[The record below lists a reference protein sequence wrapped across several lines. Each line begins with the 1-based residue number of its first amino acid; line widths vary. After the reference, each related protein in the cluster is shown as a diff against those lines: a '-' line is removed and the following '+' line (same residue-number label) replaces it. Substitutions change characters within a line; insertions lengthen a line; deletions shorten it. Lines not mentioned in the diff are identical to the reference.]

1 MKLLAAIAATMVLGS
16 SPAAAE
22 PEESDREIPLAHIEY
37 TTGLTVSFSDSQPSN
52 EVGMS
57 QLGIIGGAPLI
68 DWERS
73 NSYLQT
79 YLEITPPDVPVP
91 QRLVDDH
98 GTDLPAEL
106 RGRRITSEP
115 VTVRGLTAPADAVL
129 SASCTAEHWGW
140 HQWHDNAQAGLA
152 PKSYTTHDFGGFK
165 ERRAESFIFN
175 CLPLGSPSHLW
186 ARHRLYY
193 WNGTSWWKHAEVK
206 VAPGLQ
212 SEKVKG
218 SLIKRHRRVTYDD
231 GWGSSPNCL
240 MGTCKYTREGRFTS

>member
-1 MKLLAAIAATMVLGS
+1 MRTIAAIAATLMLAS

-22 PEESDREIPLAHIEY
+22 PEDSDREIPLAHIEY
-37 TTGLTVSFSDSQPSN
+37 TTGLTVSFSDSQPSD

-57 QLGIIGGAPLI
+57 QVGIIGSAPLI
-68 DWERS
+68 AWDRS

-91 QRLVDDH
+91 QRLVEDH
-98 GTDLPAEL
+98 GADLPAEL

-115 VTVRGLTAPADAVL
+115 VTVRGLTAPAAAVL
-129 SASCTAEHWGW
+129 SASCTAEHWGS
-140 HQWHDNAQAGLA
+140 HLWHDNAQAGLA
-152 PKSYTTHDFGGFK
+152 PKSYTTLDFGGFK

-175 CLPLGSPSHLW
+175 CLPVGSPSSLW

-193 WNGTSWWKHAEVK
+193 WNGTSWWKQADEK
-206 VAPGLQ
+206 VAPGHQ
-212 SEKVKG
+212 AEEVKG
-218 SLIKRHRRVTYDD
+218 KIKLHRRVSYDD

-240 MGTCKYTREGRFTS
+240 GGACKYTREGRFTS

>member
-1 MKLLAAIAATMVLGS
+1 MRFIAATAATMVLAS

-22 PEESDREIPLAHIEY
+22 PERSDREIPLASIEY
-37 TTGLTVSFSDSQPSN
+37 TTGLTVTFSDSRPSD

-57 QLGIIGGAPLI
+57 QLGIIGRAPLI
-68 DWERS
+68 AWDRS

-98 GTDLPAEL
+98 GADLPAGL

-115 VTVRGLTAPADAVL
+115 VTVRGLAAPAGAVL
-129 SASCTAEHWGW
+129 SGSCTAEHFGW
-140 HQWHDNAQAGLA
+140 HLWHENGQAGLA
-152 PKSYTTHDFGGFK
+152 PKSFTTLGFGGFK
-165 ERRAESFIFN
+165 ERRAESYVFN
-175 CLPLGSPSHLW
+175 CLPAGSPSYLW

-193 WNGTSWWKHAEVK
+193 WNGTSWWKQVDRK
-206 VAPGLQ
+206 VGPGLQ
-212 SEKVKG
+212 SEEVKG
-218 SLIKRHRRVTYDD
+218 KIKLHRRVSYDD

-240 MGTCKYTREGRFTS
+240 GGACKYTREGRFTS

>member
-1 MKLLAAIAATMVLGS
+1 MRSIAAIAATMVLVS

-22 PEESDREIPLAHIEY
+22 SEESDREIPLAHIEY
-37 TTGLTVSFSDSQPSN
+37 TSGLTVDFSDSQPSN

-57 QLGIIGGAPLI
+57 QLGIIGRAPLI
-68 DWERS
+68 AWDRS

-98 GTDLPAEL
+98 GPDLPAEL
-106 RGRRITSEP
+106 QRRRITSEP
-115 VTVRGLTAPADAVL
+115 VTVRGLTAPAGAVL
-129 SASCTAEHWGW
+129 SASCTAEYWSW
-140 HQWHDNAQAGLA
+140 YLWHDNAKAGMA

-175 CLPLGSPSHLW
+175 CLPEGSPSHLW

-193 WNGTSWWKHAEVK
+193 WNGTSWWKQKEEK
-206 VAPGLQ
+206 VGPGLQ
-212 SEKVKG
+212 AEEVKG
-218 SLIKRHRRVTYDD
+218 IAKYHRKVTYDD
-231 GWGSSPNCL
+231 NWGSNPNCL
-240 MGTCKYTREGRFTS
+240 SGACKYTREGRFTS

>member
-1 MKLLAAIAATMVLGS
+1 MRAIAAIAATMVLAS

-22 PEESDREIPLAHIEY
+22 TEESDREIPLAHIEY
-37 TTGLTVSFSDSQPSN
+37 TTGLTVSFTDSQPSN

-57 QLGIIGGAPLI
+57 QLGIIGRAPLI
-68 DWERS
+68 AWERS

-106 RGRRITSEP
+106 RQRRITSEP
-115 VTVRGLTAPADAVL
+115 VTVRGLTAPAGAVL

-140 HQWHDNAQAGLA
+140 HLWHDNAQAGMA
-152 PKSYTTHDFGGFK
+152 PKSYTTFDFGGFK

-175 CLPLGSPSHLW
+175 CLPAGSPSYLW

-193 WNGTSWWKHAEVK
+193 WNGTSWWKQAEEK
-206 VAPGLQ
+206 VGPGLQ
-212 SEKVKG
+212 AEEVKG
-218 SLIKRHRRVTYDD
+218 KIKLHRKVSYDD
-231 GWGSSPNCL
+231 GWGSNPNCL
-240 MGTCKYTREGRFTS
+240 SGACKYTREGRFTS